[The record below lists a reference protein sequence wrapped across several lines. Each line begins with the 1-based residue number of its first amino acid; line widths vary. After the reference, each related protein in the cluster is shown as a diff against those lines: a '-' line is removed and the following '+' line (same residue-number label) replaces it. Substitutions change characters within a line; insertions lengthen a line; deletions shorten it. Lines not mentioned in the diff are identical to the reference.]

1 MIGKVCN
8 MKNIGEYS
16 IEVQEI
22 LKRYDN
28 ERNKYRLKKNLS
40 IVLVLVLLCF
50 SFIMLSINLVYPFV
64 SDRLMIIIIAFI
76 LCAMVGFLGLVL
88 LFDIRLYNLER
99 KIFGEVEQVNL
110 KEYNYS
116 TKKIEKEDFENT
128 LLGKRTSSKLHYYSS
143 NDGILH
149 YKLDG
154 CDCLIGTISTTNKR
168 GEILSWTYIKK
179 TLKISNEICFYSD
192 LNRKEIITEKEN
204 LKDKKAIL
212 FCILK
217 EYGEDV
223 LVESDGQFME
233 ILLDEV
239 RIGHFEEICPEELSK
254 EYMES
259 NIKAIEDMINEI
271 EYFIANI

>member
-1 MIGKVCN
+1 

-22 LKRYDN
+22 LKKYDN
-28 ERNKYRLKKNLS
+28 ERNKYRLKENLS
-40 IVLVLVLLCF
+40 IALLCF
-50 SFIMLSINLVYPFV
+50 SFITLGINLVYPFV

-76 LCAMVGFLGLVL
+76 LCAMVGFLSLVL

-116 TKKIEKEDFENT
+116 TKKIEKEDFENA
-128 LLGKRTSSKLHYYSS
+128 LLGKRTNSKLHYYSS

-204 LKDKKAIL
+204 LKDQKTIL
-212 FCILK
+212 FDILK
-217 EYGEDV
+217 KYGEDV
-223 LVESDGQFME
+223 LVESDGQFIE
-233 ILLDEV
+233 VLLDEV

-259 NIKAIEDMINEI
+259 NIKDIEDMINEI